1 MLDFIKRMVREKD
14 DLEGKIKRA
23 MVALSKSEDIRLD
36 KTQAALLEN
45 QVGFMKE
52 YLDVL
57 NARIAYEKK
66 LHGDN

>member
-52 YLDVL
+52 YLETL

-66 LHGDN
+66 IHGDN